1 MAFTTAF
8 AISWYSPR
16 HRLDLS
22 YSLESRAVHWPVQSS
37 DGSCASDRI
46 TYPMQSLWPFHT
58 TTSQPQHHMQTDAAT
73 WLVKDEL
80 LTMSTGVMLGERG
93 KGC

>member
-1 MAFTTAF
+1 
-8 AISWYSPR
+8 
-16 HRLDLS
+16 
-22 YSLESRAVHWPVQSS
+22 VQ
-37 DGSCASDRI
+37 GDRI